1 MYEVDVC
8 GLCHIVTFLE
18 DSFLESMWTQRGA
31 QGSGR
36 QEISSVRTEEPR
48 VTKPPSPYLQLPSML
63 WFKGLFKAI
72 FSQSLKGE
80 V

>member
-48 VTKPPSPYLQLPSML
+48 VTKPPSPYHTITKYALVQGTLQGNLLSKP
-63 WFKGLFKAI
+63 
-72 FSQSLKGE
+72 
-80 V
+80 